1 MSFPKTYRLVTSP
14 RAERDLEHILRYT
27 SDTWGESQLAVYQ
40 QLLDN
45 AIRVLRQNPT
55 LGHRSADLSK
65 THLVYPVGSHVI
77 VYRVLGDLIGIV
89 RVLHQRMSVSLHV

>member
-40 QLLDN
+40 QLLDTQYVCCGR
-45 AIRVLRQNPT
+45 IP
-55 LGHRSADLSK
+55 H
-65 THLVYPVGSHVI
+65 
-77 VYRVLGDLIGIV
+77 
-89 RVLHQRMSVSLHV
+89 